1 MPLLD
6 GRAWRVAW
14 APSAGSLGSRPSACS
29 QPSFA
34 TASTCTGP
42 PRETR
47 IPSSR
52 HRVAR
57 HHTANARRHGHRLR
71 RKTSSGRGTTRSS
84 ARTLTPPG
92 GAAVAACTPDRPRAA
107 ESAARPMQT
116 AVSPEDGKSGALR
129 WKEASREELHR
140 RAGWTIRD
148 SSATA
153 GIDDCTAEVSGRAPP
168 RSPCFSRSSKAGTR
182 ASVADTLATHLDTP
196 ARAAVGSP
204 SDPQAEGRVQSRP

>member
-42 PRETR
+42 PRERR

-92 GAAVAACTPDRPRAA
+92 GGRRRGLY
-107 ESAARPMQT
+107 ARPL
-116 AVSPEDGKSGALR
+116 AG
-129 WKEASREELHR
+129 SRECRSPHANCSLAGGRQERRSALEGGVSR
-140 RAGWTIRD
+140 RAPQTRGLDDRQLYRGTQ
-148 SSATA
+148 SALST
-153 GIDDCTAEVSGRAPP
+153 TLFLWSW
-168 RSPCFSRSSKAGTR
+168 RSPGDPCTRQAFTACGLGARS
-182 ASVADTLATHLDTP
+182 V
-196 ARAAVGSP
+196 
-204 SDPQAEGRVQSRP
+204 